1 MAKPRIFIASSVE
14 SLPIAE
20 AATVNL
26 DREFEVSPWPA
37 GTFKLSSTAVDDLT
51 IKASSV
57 DFALFVFSPEDLVVI
72 RNKAEHVARDNV
84 VFELGL
90 FIGAIGRERCF
101 ILKPRGQEL
110 HLPSDLAGIN
120 YADFEPIR
128 TDKDMESATSAA
140 CIAIRKR
147 SSELGVISQT
157 TLPKG
162 VRLKSNP
169 PRYKL
174 APADY
179 EFLSACLESHTS
191 QPNGL
196 RFHFISNSL
205 RSIPDTLLRVAAVKL
220 ERLNFIEKSVQ
231 TDEDDGYDYFSFS
244 ITEQGIDELLEH
256 TDQLSTKPEAQFEDD
271 DIPF

>member
-1 MAKPRIFIASSVE
+1 MWLGALPARNPRYARRQAAPTRAILSSAGKPNFQEPSWRKPRIFIASSVE

-37 GTFKLSSTAVDDLT
+37 GTFKLSSTAVDDLAT
-51 IKASSV
+51 KASSV

-72 RNKAEHVARDNV
+72 RNKTEHVARDNV

-128 TDKDMESATSAA
+128 TDKDMES
-140 CIAIRKR
+140 
-147 SSELGVISQT
+147 
-157 TLPKG
+157 
-162 VRLKSNP
+162 
-169 PRYKL
+169 
-174 APADY
+174 
-179 EFLSACLESHTS
+179 
-191 QPNGL
+191 
-196 RFHFISNSL
+196 
-205 RSIPDTLLRVAAVKL
+205 
-220 ERLNFIEKSVQ
+220 
-231 TDEDDGYDYFSFS
+231 
-244 ITEQGIDELLEH
+244 
-256 TDQLSTKPEAQFEDD
+256 
-271 DIPF
+271 